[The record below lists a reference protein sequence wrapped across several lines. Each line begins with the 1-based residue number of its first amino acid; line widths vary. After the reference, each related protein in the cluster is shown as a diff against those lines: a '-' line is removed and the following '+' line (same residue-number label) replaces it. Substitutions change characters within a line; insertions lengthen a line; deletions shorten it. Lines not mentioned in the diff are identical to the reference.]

1 MNQEIDKNTSKE
13 ELEKLMND
21 RNREQ
26 LSDISGIGA
35 LLKYNLENFAY
46 RYLETSTV
54 KNIKCQIDGN
64 DYFVTSVEEDILQAL
79 KWENK
84 ALKAELIKLCKLHPG
99 TKSKN
104 LKVQLKLGSLI
115 LNDNLVECYA
125 VVNWN
130 QDNFKEDL
138 ENRIEK
144 RVSIR
149 FDDPLELRNTHAKF
163 LEEVCEIF

>member
-1 MNQEIDKNTSKE
+1 MNQEIDKNASKE

-35 LLKYNLENFAY
+35 LLKYNLE
-46 RYLETSTV
+46 
-54 KNIKCQIDGN
+54 
-64 DYFVTSVEEDILQAL
+64 DILQAL

-99 TKSKN
+99 TKSKD
-104 LKVQLKLGSLI
+104 LKIQLKLGSLI
-115 LNDNLVECYA
+115 LDDNLVECYA

-138 ENRIEK
+138 ENHIEK